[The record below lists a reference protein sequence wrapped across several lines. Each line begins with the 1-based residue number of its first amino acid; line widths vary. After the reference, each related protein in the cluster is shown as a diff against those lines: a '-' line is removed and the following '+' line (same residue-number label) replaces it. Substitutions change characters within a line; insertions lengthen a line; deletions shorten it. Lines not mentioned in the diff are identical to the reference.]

1 MRLNAGPQE
10 APRRGAPHTAS
21 GIARHNLFL
30 NEILNEKVLPF
41 SFTIEEVG
49 AFTLPDR
56 KHNATEI
63 APLCEGLK
71 QLRLD
76 TDRMVQCFEHYLALE
91 GVAIGRAAAE
101 QRLLER
107 LERG

>member
-1 MRLNAGPQE
+1 MLSGSTNVRHSEHFEFSQTWMRHNAGRQE

-63 APLCEGLK
+63 APLC
-71 QLRLD
+71 
-76 TDRMVQCFEHYLALE
+76 
-91 GVAIGRAAAE
+91 I
-101 QRLLER
+101 
-107 LERG
+107 